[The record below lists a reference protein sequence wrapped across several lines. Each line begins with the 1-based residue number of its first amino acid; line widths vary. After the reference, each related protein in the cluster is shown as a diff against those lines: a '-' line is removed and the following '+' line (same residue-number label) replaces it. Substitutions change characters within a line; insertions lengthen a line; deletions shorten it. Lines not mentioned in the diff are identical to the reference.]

1 MLELYRNDMS
11 VRNPAAGG
19 AAAHVDH
26 VGSLV
31 RPPELMKAWR
41 EHEEGKLPE
50 PQFREVLEKVIH
62 GAVKLQ
68 EDLGLQFITDGEF
81 RRGGWSRGFLS
92 AVEGFTFKASY
103 LTFHNDEGVSTAA
116 PAPVATKA
124 LRRTRGIVTEDFAF
138 LKSMTTRIP
147 KVTMPT
153 PSHMHFGHF
162 GEAMD
167 HAIYPD
173 PAKYWDDLVRIYQEE
188 IDALAAVGCRV
199 LQLDEV
205 PLTLCCDETNRGIAR
220 RHGEDPEKLI
230 DTYIDVIN
238 RAIAKKPADM
248 RVALHMCRGNMQGL
262 WMGDGGYAPIA
273 ERLFGRLEVDGYLLE
288 YDSARA
294 GDFAPLKYLP
304 KGRMA
309 FLGLISTKRPALESI
324 QDLQKRIDEASRHV
338 PLEQLG
344 ITPQCGFGSSAMSR
358 FNVLPNPM
366 TEDLQR
372 RKLARMVEAAEKIWG

>member
-1 MLELYRNDMS
+1 
-11 VRNPAAGG
+11 VAKAGG

-41 EHEEGKLPE
+41 EHEEGGLGDARF
-50 PQFREVLEKVIH
+50 QAVLEKSIRQ
-62 GAVKLQ
+62 AVKLQ
-68 EDLGLQFITDGEF
+68 EDLGLQYITDGEF

-92 AVEGFTFKASY
+92 AVDGFTFKASY
-103 LTFHNDEGVSTAA
+103 LTFHNDEGVSAPA
-116 PAPVATKA
+116 PAPVATKK
-124 LRRTRGIVTEDFAF
+124 LRRTRGIVTDDFAF
-138 LKSMTTRIP
+138 LKKLTKRTP

-167 HAIYPD
+167 RSIYPD

-188 IDALAAVGCRV
+188 IEALGKLGCRF

-205 PLTLCCDETNRGIAR
+205 PLTLCCDDTNRGVAKKQ
-220 RHGEDPEKLI
+220 GEDPERLI

-238 RAIAKKPADM
+238 RAIAKKPKDM

-273 ERLFGRLEVDGYLLE
+273 ERLFGRLKVDAYLLE
-288 YDSARA
+288 YDSPRA
-294 GDFAPLKYLP
+294 GDFAPLKYLR
-304 KGRMA
+304 KGQIA
-309 FLGLISTKRPALESI
+309 FLGVVSTKRPEVESA
-324 QDLQKRIDEASRHV
+324 DSLRRRIDEASKHV
-338 PLEQLG
+338 PVEQLG
-344 ITPQCGFGSSAMSR
+344 LCPQCGFGSSAMSK

-366 TEDLQR
+366 TQDLEK
-372 RKLARMVEAAEKIWG
+372 RKLGRLLEVAARIW